1 METLGAEEIL
11 VTAESPIGFR
21 RWIVEWGLQVRPGV
35 QHELGGA
42 KAWVITRDIYQK
54 VKPRLV
60 MGSRPVP
67 DDLLKKATTFENAP
81 LDWVSQQ

>member
-1 METLGAEEIL
+1 MG
-11 VTAESPIGFR
+11 
-21 RWIVEWGLQVRPGV
+21 
-35 QHELGGA
+35 
-42 KAWVITRDIYQK
+42 ITRDIYQK